1 MIDFKHPQPSS
12 KASQPLNLTQ
22 AANPPAAPIVP
33 QPFWKTLYFRVI
45 IGIVAGTLVGI
56 FFPKFGESM
65 KPLGDAFI
73 KLIRMMIAPIIF
85 LSVVVGIAG
94 IGDVKKLGRVGVKA
108 LLYFEVVTTLA
119 LAIGL
124 GVATLF
130 QPGRGMNIDAS
141 TLDTKS
147 IAQYMGPGKELSGID
162 FLMNIIPDTFASAF
176 NKGEIL
182 QVLLLAIL
190 AGLALMAIDKDKSLT
205 RMADSLAH
213 VSFKVI
219 AYIMEAA
226 PIGAF
231 GAMAFTIGKFGVHT
245 LVALGKLML
254 CVYITSILFVVVVLG
269 LITFFA
275 GINLWKF
282 IKFIREELLIVLGTS
297 SSETAL
303 PRMIVKMERLGCSKS
318 VVGLVIPSGY
328 SFNLDGTSIY
338 LTIAALFIAQAT
350 NTHLS
355 FGQEVFILLVLMLN
369 SKGAAAVTG
378 GGFITLAATL
388 SALRTIPVAGITL
401 LLGIDRFMSQMRS
414 LVNLIGNGVA
424 CIIVAKWEG
433 EFNADQ
439 AQRALA
445 GEVWEDNEDQAIV
458 TS

>member
-1 MIDFKHPQPSS
+1 MSVSLSS
-12 KASQPLNLTQ
+12 T
-22 AANPPAAPIVP
+22 AAHK
-33 QPFWKTLYFRVI
+33 PFYKTLYLRV
-45 IGIVAGTLVGI
+45 LVGI
-56 FFPKFGESM
+56 IAGVIAGALFPNFGIAM
-65 KPLGDAFI
+65 KPFGDGFI

-94 IGDVKKLGRVGVKA
+94 IGDIRKLGRVGVKA

-130 QPGRGMNIDAS
+130 QPGRGMNIDAK

-147 IAQYMGPGKELSGID
+147 IAQYTSANAAPHGVD
-162 FLMNIIPDTFASAF
+162 FVLNIIPDTFTSAF
-176 NKGEIL
+176 TKGEIL

-190 AGLALMAIDKDKSLT
+190 AGLALVALDKDKTLT
-205 RMADSLAH
+205 NLADRLAH
-213 VSFKVI
+213 VSFKII
-219 AYIMEAA
+219 AYIMEFA

-231 GAMAFTIGKFGVHT
+231 GAMAFTIGKYGLHT
-245 LVALGKLML
+245 LVSLGKLL
-254 CVYITSILFVVVVLG
+254 ACVYLTSILFVVIVLG
-269 LITFFA
+269 LICVSA
-275 GINLWKF
+275 SINIFKL
-282 IKFIREELLIVLGTS
+282 IRYLREELLIVLGTS

-350 NTHLS
+350 NTHLT
-355 FGQEVFILLVLMLN
+355 FGQQIFILFVLMLN

-388 SALRTIPVAGITL
+388 SALGTIPVAGITL

-424 CIIVAKWEG
+424 TIIVAKWEG
-433 EFNADQ
+433 EFNTDQ
-439 AQRALA
+439 CNRALA
-445 GEVWEDNEDQAIV
+445 GEVWHDNEAEEV
-458 TS
+458 VNA